1 MRRAAIASLLGVLG
15 CAPTMTAPR
24 VGVPTSDRSD
34 AGTTPTGAEPTE
46 SATTAETTA
55 AAQELERELLTDGPP
70 KLDLP
75 PRSPGAETGSQF
87 VSRIAGLGRGAI
99 DDEVVRAVR
108 AGNVP
113 DYQRALVPLTLRDAS
128 GREATLHV
136 MSDYLAIGSDQD
148 FIRMPMTPAAAQ
160 KICDQLGTTLPTP
173 KLVDSIF
180 DQAAAR
186 LPPSYIDGGPTDDD
200 IRDFIVHQ
208 EKLEQRRA
216 KAGFG
221 LGQLLAGHKKDIV
234 LTVRLEERDDRVAIY
249 GWHKKDGTPIQPLSC
264 KHSCRYADYS
274 HGVRL
279 VDERMTIDGRPHRVS
294 EVLAD
299 PDLSHLLSDEGPLRV
314 TTYSREL
321 PPHEAPPKAAKK
333 KPKKRRT

>member
-1 MRRAAIASLLGVLG
+1 MRRSAALLLALG
-15 CAPTMTAPR
+15 CSPAAAAPR
-24 VGVPTSDRSD
+24 VGVPTPDRSD
-34 AGTTPTGAEPTE
+34 LLAPPPGAEPADPA
-46 SATTAETTA
+46 SPATTTQA
-55 AAQELERELLTDGPP
+55 ALELERDLRADEPP
-70 KLDLP
+70 RLDLP
-75 PRSPGAETGSQF
+75 PRSPGAESGSQF
-87 VSRIAGLGRGAI
+87 LHRIAGLGRGAI
-99 DDEVVRAVR
+99 DDEVVRAVH

-113 DYQRALVPLTLRDAS
+113 DYQRTLVPITVRDAG

-136 MSDYLAIGSDQD
+136 MSDYLAIGSDED

-173 KLVDSIF
+173 KLVDTIF
-180 DQAAAR
+180 DQAEAR

-200 IRDFIVHQ
+200 ISDFIVHQ

-216 KAGFG
+216 KAGFE
-221 LGQLLAGHKKDIV
+221 LGRLLAGHKKDIV

-279 VDERMTIDGRPHRVS
+279 VDERMTIAGRPHRVS
-294 EVLAD
+294 DVLAD
-299 PDLSHLLSDEGPLRV
+299 PDLSTLLSDEGPLRI
-314 TTYSREL
+314 TTYPREL
-321 PPHEAPPKAAKK
+321 PPYEGPPKAAKK
-333 KPKKRRT
+333 KARKRKS